1 MTGYCVCCAAAVQ
14 RVADA
19 GLQVLQETAEKGFQQ
34 EQLMAIMHQVC
45 VSSLQHT
52 RTRNLIA
59 SMV

>member
-1 MTGYCVCCAAAVQ
+1 MQ

-52 RTRNLIA
+52 RIRNLIA